1 MTLISFFKKITSMSE
16 GLKTSTL
23 QRLTSVLFLLVALLG
38 IAVGLL
44 WKKVT
49 TMEDGGVN
57 VTTQTAELLSVDS
70 LKKYAKELKLNTKQF
85 NACLDNGD
93 FAQRVGDEF
102 AEGSAFGV
110 TGTPGFFVGNAY
122 IAGAYPYEWFQKVI
136 DFQLNGGDWKRPT
149 EDVKIL
155 VDKDETNGEI
165 ILLDK
170 VPEVG
175 SAPIIGSGD
184 AKLTII
190 EYSDFECPF
199 CARFHQDTW
208 PLLKQNYIDSGKV
221 KFAYKQYP
229 LNFHPAAQKLA
240 EASLCANEQGKFWE
254 MYDKIFEASSKVS
267 AQ

>member
-1 MTLISFFKKITSMSE
+1 MSE

-44 WKKVT
+44 WKKVSNIET
-49 TMEDGGVN
+49 GGTA
-57 VTTQTAELLSVDS
+57 VTAKSADLLSVES
-70 LKKYAKELKLNTKQF
+70 IKKYAKELKLNTKDF

-93 FAQRVGDEF
+93 KAQRVGDEF
-102 AEGSAFGV
+102 AEGNSYGV

-122 IAGAYPYEWFQKVI
+122 LAGAYPYEWFQKVI
-136 DFQLNGGDWKRPT
+136 DFQLNGGNWSRPT
-149 EDVKIL
+149 ADVKEL

-165 ILLDK
+165 IILDR
-170 VPEVG
+170 VPEIG
-175 SAPIIGSGD
+175 SAPSLGSGD

-199 CARFHQDTW
+199 CARFHKDTW
-208 PLLKQNYIDSGKV
+208 GLLKQNYVDTGKV

-229 LNFHPAAQKLA
+229 LSFHPSAQKLA
-240 EASLCANEQGKFWE
+240 EASLCANDQGKFWE
-254 MYDKIFEASSKVS
+254 MYDKLFEASSKVS